1 MYVELQIWIRP
12 FQGQREGF
20 GLIQKNELY
29 AFGVFLT
36 SRYAEALQAGGG
48 SDTNFQHHDQLSPQ
62 S

>member
-20 GLIQKNELY
+20 GLIQKMNSTHL
-29 AFGVFLT
+29 AFFLT